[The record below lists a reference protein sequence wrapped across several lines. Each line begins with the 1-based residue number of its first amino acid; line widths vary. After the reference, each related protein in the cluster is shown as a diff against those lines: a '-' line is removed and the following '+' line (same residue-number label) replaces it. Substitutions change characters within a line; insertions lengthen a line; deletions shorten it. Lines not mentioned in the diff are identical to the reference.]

1 MEHRR
6 FLITG
11 GAGLVGSHIA
21 DALVLAGAA
30 DVIVLDKF
38 SRGSLDNLQWAM
50 AHGPVTVIEADIRSP
65 QAVTAAMEG
74 VDVVFH
80 QAALRITQ
88 CAEEPRL
95 AHEVMVDGT
104 FNVAEA
110 AVAAGVKKVVLAS
123 SASVYGMAR
132 TFPTTEAHDL
142 YANRTLYGAA
152 KAFNE
157 ALLRSFHEMY
167 GLDYVAL
174 RYFNVYGPR
183 LAMRGPHTE
192 VLIRWMERI
201 EAGAAPIIFGD
212 GSDVVDFVE
221 ISDVARANLL
231 AAEWPATDQ
240 VFNVGSGV
248 PTTLGH
254 LAETLLEVMGSSLEP
269 EYAPARA
276 VNPVPVRLADTTL
289 AREQL
294 GFEARVSLS
303 EGLDRLV
310 TWWRHERQKQEVSA

>member
-1 MEHRR
+1 MEHGR

-11 GAGLVGSHIA
+11 GAGLVGSHIV
-21 DALVLAGAA
+21 DALVLAGAT
-30 DVIVLDKF
+30 DIIVLDKF
-38 SRGSLDNLQWAM
+38 SRGSLTNLRWAL
-50 AHGPVTVIEADIRSP
+50 AHGPVTVIEADIRDRR
-65 QAVTAAMEG
+65 AVTSAMED

-110 AVAAGVKKVVLAS
+110 AVNTGVKKVVVAS
-123 SASVYGMAR
+123 SASVYGLAE
-132 TFPTTEAHDL
+132 TFPTPEAHHL

-157 ALLRSFHEMY
+157 ALFRTFHEMY
-167 GLDYVAL
+167 GLDYLAL

-183 LAMRGPHTE
+183 LAMHGPHTE

-201 EAGAAPIIFGD
+201 EGGAAPIIFGD
-212 GSDVVDFVE
+212 GSDVVDFVY
-221 ISDVARANLL
+221 ITDIARANLL
-231 AAEWPATDQ
+231 AAQSALTDD

-254 LAETLLEVMGSSLEP
+254 LAETLLEVMGSSLAP

-276 VNPVPVRLADTTL
+276 VNPVPVRLADTTM
-289 AREQL
+289 ARDRL
-294 GFEARVSLS
+294 GFEVEVSLAD
-303 EGLDRLV
+303 GLDQLV
-310 TWWRHERQKQEVSA
+310 TWWRKERQSQEVSA